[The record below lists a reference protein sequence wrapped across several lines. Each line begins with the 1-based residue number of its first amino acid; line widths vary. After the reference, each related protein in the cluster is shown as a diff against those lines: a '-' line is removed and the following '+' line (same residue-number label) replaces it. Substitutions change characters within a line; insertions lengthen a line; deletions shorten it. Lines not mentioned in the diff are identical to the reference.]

1 MTIIATILQKGLPN
15 KIKTKNIVG
24 NIACH
29 VTCYRSHNTLLQIM
43 LTHHLTD
50 PAQTDC
56 VTDHANA
63 LVLLVLLHA
72 VPWSNILLPVL
83 LHAVPWSSPV
93 TCCTMVVL
101 LHAVHVP
108 WSSPV
113 TCCTMVKHCLTS
125 PVTCCTMVQSC
136 YMLYHGQVMTSV

>member
-29 VTCYRSHNTLLQIM
+29 VTCCYRSHNTLLQIM

-83 LHAVPWSSPV
+83 LYAVPWSSIVLPVLLHAVPWSSPV
-93 TCCTMVVL
+93 TCCTMV
-101 LHAVHVP
+101 
-108 WSSPV
+108 
-113 TCCTMVKHCLTS
+113 K
-125 PVTCCTMVQSC
+125 
-136 YMLYHGQVMTSV
+136 